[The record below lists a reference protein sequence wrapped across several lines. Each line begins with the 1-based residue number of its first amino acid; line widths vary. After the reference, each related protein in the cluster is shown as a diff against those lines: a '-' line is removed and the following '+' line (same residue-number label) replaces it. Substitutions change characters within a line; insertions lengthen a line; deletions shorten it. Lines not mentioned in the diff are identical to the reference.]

1 MLRKLQHKVA
11 PQEKNPAE
19 RPPGKDYI
27 LIFLIMLSILV
38 IGASW
43 EIFDTVML
51 SMYILLTISLI
62 LTYTRRT
69 QRHRL
74 SEVQRCSS
82 RAAASSPSAWP
93 PPSFSSTPTVATS
106 RRKIKIIR

>member
-1 MLRKLQHKVA
+1 MARMLRKLQHKVT

-62 LTYTRRT
+62 LTYTRRHAA
-69 QRHRL
+69 HRL
-74 SEVQRCSS
+74 SEVQMMLVTRGSFVTIGM
-82 RAAASSPSAWP
+82 AAALFLLDAY
-93 PPSFSSTPTVATS
+93 
-106 RRKIKIIR
+106 RRYIA